1 MAATK
6 ILTQGTT
13 FTIDDSLSAPVT
25 INGIQSWSRQDGE
38 STQIEVTTL
47 ASTAKEYCQG
57 LKDNGTLSLEFIW
70 DNDDLGQAEL
80 RDAQDNQAERTFIIT
95 LADSTTLTF
104 QSLVLSISQDGAAD
118 EIVRGS
124 ASLKVTGAITIA

>member
-13 FTIDDSLSAPVT
+13 FSIDDNASAPVT
-25 INGIQSWSRQDGE
+25 INGVTSWSRTDGE
-38 STQIEVTTL
+38 ATQIDVTTL

-57 LKDNGTLSLEFIW
+57 LKDNGTLTLEFVW

-104 QSLVLSISQDGAAD
+104 QSLVLAISQEGSAD

-124 ASLKVTGAITIA
+124 ATLKVTGAITIA